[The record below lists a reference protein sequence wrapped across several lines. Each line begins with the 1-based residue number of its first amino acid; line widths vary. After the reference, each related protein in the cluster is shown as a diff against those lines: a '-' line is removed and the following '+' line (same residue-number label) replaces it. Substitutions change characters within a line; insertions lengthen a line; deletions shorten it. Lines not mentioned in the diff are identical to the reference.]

1 MEYNDVPLV
10 FSDKVLRSVYGSMFK
25 TVFLRPSADKIT
37 VLHEITHAITAANV
51 NYDPEFKGII
61 RNLMNKFEDATFK
74 QAKENKDIYETE
86 YAFSNEHEFLA
97 ALFSNEDFRKKLQN
111 IPYEPKLTLWDKFVQ
126 ALGKL
131 FGIDNALFASLE
143 TIINYLDNNGIL
155 YNTVGEFSRS
165 VYYEPK
171 TYISDK
177 IKTANTKYKKDP
189 ITEKYKDS
197 SRQYDSVTGTLIPAM
212 ESKQYILDNDVKIDN
227 DKTPGERRADLLWN
241 KVDPKVKQLTK
252 EANIPID
259 KATFIALYD
268 SRAKLWIA
276 KGNILHKSIDYFFT
290 KDSATKA
297 EIDTIMSEN
306 NISKGEVAWASNEQN
321 VLNLLHRLGTDYVT
335 VSYQDGE
342 AKYVV
347 NPTAIDK
354 IQTEMTIV
362 SPTLGA
368 GGTVDLVVD
377 HGNNI
382 LSYKDIKTGA
392 GLDRLWEHD
401 IFLYGSSG
409 SEEIFVNPRNK
420 GKLQLMW
427 YMFMTKVENPE
438 VTFRDTE
445 IIHLPNFNYLNN
457 IDNKSHVN
465 AAEFLPMIEG
475 YLKDKNPKVY
485 EAVKALPHYKQ
496 LMDPATYNSHDVV
509 SANLDVAD
517 NDVAKQL
524 RLKMLKLQSL
534 VLWDKNLEQRAEQG
548 YKKDK
553 KKYEEVRKLMEE
565 IIILKGN
572 KEIDYAS

>member
-74 QAKENKDIYETE
+74 QAKQNKDIYETE